1 MLSQSRNDDDC
12 SRCFFVAAFDGKVR
26 RGTKTREAAPATASA
41 WKSRFV
47 FTSKDGIVQS
57 WLVSRPPSWGVPFG
71 IGCYECNTA
80 EVRNC
85 FGTVEYAE
93 MNCSHLSRHE
103 RSQQHK
109 QAVEALGK
117 VQVADL
123 EPVPFSSGVA
133 GGVPRLDRWLHAAQV
148 LERSDSFAG
157 LSNLVSIASVGSGMM
172 HGHGAQDDS
181 GHIMCK
187 RLISCMAEPLRWRDL
202 QVLGNS
208 TCASIG
214 IDERDGVLLLYARV
228 YVRRAQE
235 VYDVFLGLVRDQG
248 TLPSDCRRGIEL
260 VIMQACTIK
269 TGKGLEEVCNV
280 CHDAVETF
288 KIAVRSAVADGG
300 PTEQRALFDCSPA
313 LSKNPLFPNLVDIHR
328 DRAHKWRSI
337 QKGVWKGIDTE
348 LSHFLEDLMDFVKML
363 QTSSKYQK
371 VFKER
376 SKMLPDLAGCVVFGS
391 VVFGL
396 LGALAR
402 RAFRE
407 VCLCLFGSVGFG
419 LLGALA

>member
-1 MLSQSRNDDDC
+1 
-12 SRCFFVAAFDGKVR
+12 
-26 RGTKTREAAPATASA
+26 
-41 WKSRFV
+41 
-47 FTSKDGIVQS
+47 
-57 WLVSRPPSWGVPFG
+57 
-71 IGCYECNTA
+71 
-80 EVRNC
+80 
-85 FGTVEYAE
+85 

-123 EPVPFSSGVA
+123 EPVPFSGGVA

-148 LERSDSFAG
+148 LERSGSFAG

-172 HGHGAQDDS
+172 HGHGSQDDS
-181 GHIMCK
+181 GPRMCK

-228 YVRRAQE
+228 YVRKTQE
-235 VYDVFLGLVRDQG
+235 VGDTFLGLVRDQG

-260 VIMQACTIK
+260 VIMQACTVK

-280 CHDAVETF
+280 CNDAVETF
-288 KIAVRSAVADGG
+288 KKAVRSAVADG

-313 LSKNPLFPNLVDIHR
+313 LSKNPLFPNL
-328 DRAHKWRSI
+328 
-337 QKGVWKGIDTE
+337 TE
-348 LSHFLEDLMDFVKML
+348 I
-363 QTSSKYQK
+363 
-371 VFKER
+371 ER
-376 SKMLPDLAGCVVFGS
+376 IS
-391 VVFGL
+391 
-396 LGALAR
+396 GALSKKVCGKELTQNCFTFSRNSWTSLRCCRPRPSTRKCSRIGR
-402 RAFRE
+402 RCCRILPGVSSSGVSSA
-407 VCLCLFGSVGFG
+407 
-419 LLGALA
+419 A